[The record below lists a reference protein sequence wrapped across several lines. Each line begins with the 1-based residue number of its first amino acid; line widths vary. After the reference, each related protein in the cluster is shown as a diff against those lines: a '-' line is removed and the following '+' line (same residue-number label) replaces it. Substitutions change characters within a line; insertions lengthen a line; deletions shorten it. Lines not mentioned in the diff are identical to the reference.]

1 MKKMNTVDELLVR
14 LFRAPS
20 ILVVEDRLSASMEH
34 ILQTNYD
41 CNVDSTSSGH
51 EAIGM
56 MTVKKYD
63 LVYLDLGLLNG
74 TGSTVVKSTQQLCP
88 DTPVVALLS
97 EQMLDFNEIMASVD
111 SLMLLSQP
119 ATLEIVRHLF
129 KVFKIKPRTKEIAI
143 HCRHLAED
151 DESSNH
157 LVEVSSS
164 MPMVGQVG

>member
-1 MKKMNTVDELLVR
+1 MNTVDELLVR
-14 LFRAPS
+14 LFRAPR
-20 ILVVEDRLSASMEH
+20 ILVVEDGLNASMEH

-41 CNVDSTSSGH
+41 CNVDSTSSGCT
-51 EAIGM
+51 AIDM

-88 DTPVVALLS
+88 DTPVVVLLG
-97 EQMLDFNEIMASVD
+97 EQMMDFNEVMASVD
-111 SLMLLSQP
+111 SLTLLSQP

-143 HCRHLAED
+143 HCQRLEED
-151 DESSNH
+151 DADSSNH
-157 LVEVSSS
+157 LVEASDS
-164 MPMVGQVG
+164 MPMAGQAG